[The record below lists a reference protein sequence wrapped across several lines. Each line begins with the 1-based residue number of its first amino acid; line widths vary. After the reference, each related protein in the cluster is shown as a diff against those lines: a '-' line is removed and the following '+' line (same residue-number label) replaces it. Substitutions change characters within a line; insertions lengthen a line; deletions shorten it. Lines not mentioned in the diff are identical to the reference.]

1 MIKMNLQL
9 FGGRGASSGKVKGGG
24 GYSKALESATKDVDE
39 TKTGA
44 SFRKLSSSLKRNI
57 EVNLMP
63 SKTLKDALQKGNT
76 NIDDTWRTSIKGVGA
91 RQVILKGVNG
101 KIEYTVKNRNK
112 ILLKTTD
119 KNKAANKIAEFY
131 LDAQKQVRK

>member
-1 MIKMNLQL
+1 M
-9 FGGRGASSGKVKGGG
+9 GGRGASSGIAGGG
-24 GYSKALESATKDVDE
+24 RGYSKALELAAKDIDE
-39 TKTGA
+39 TKAGA
-44 SFRKLSSSLKRNI
+44 SFRKLSSSLKHNI

-76 NIDDTWRTSIKGVGA
+76 NIEDTWRTSIKGVGA
-91 RQVILKGVNG
+91 RQVISKGANG

-112 ILLKTTD
+112 ILLKTTN

-131 LDAQKQVRK
+131 LDAQKQVKR

>member
-1 MIKMNLQL
+1 M
-9 FGGRGASSGKVKGGG
+9 GGRGASSGIAGAER
-24 GYSKALESATKDVDE
+24 GYSKALELATKDIDE

-91 RQVILKGVNG
+91 RQVISKGVNG

>member
-1 MIKMNLQL
+1 M
-9 FGGRGASSGKVKGGG
+9 GGRGASSGKAKVGG
-24 GYSKALESATKDVDE
+24 GYSKALELAAKDIDE

-91 RQVILKGVNG
+91 RQVISKGVNG

>member
-1 MIKMNLQL
+1 M
-9 FGGRGASSGKVKGGG
+9 GSCTSSGKAKGGG
-24 GYSKALESATKDVDE
+24 GYGKALELAAKDIDE

-57 EVNLMP
+57 EVNLIP

-76 NIDDTWRTSIKGVGA
+76 NLEDTWRTSIKGVGA
-91 RQVILKGVNG
+91 RQVISKGVNG

-119 KNKAANKIAEFY
+119 KNKTANKIAEFY
-131 LDAQKQVRK
+131 LEAQKQVKR

>member
-1 MIKMNLQL
+1 M
-9 FGGRGASSGKVKGGG
+9 GGRGASSGKAKGGV
-24 GYSKALESATKDVDE
+24 GYSKALELAAKDIDE

-44 SFRKLSSSLKRNI
+44 SFRKLPSSLKRNI

-91 RQVILKGVNG
+91 RQVISKGVNG

>member
-1 MIKMNLQL
+1 MNLQF
-9 FGGRGASSGKVKGGG
+9 FGDEE
-24 GYSKALESATKDVDE
+24 YSKALESATKDIDE

-44 SFRKLSSSLKRNI
+44 CFRNLPYNLKQAIN
-57 EVNLMP
+57 VNLVP
-63 SKTLKDALQKGNT
+63 SKAFRDALQAGKT
-76 NIDDTWRTSIKGVGA
+76 NIEDTWRTSIKGFGA
-91 RQVILKGVNG
+91 RQVISRGVNG

-131 LDAQKQVRK
+131 LSVQKQIKR

>member
-1 MIKMNLQL
+1 M
-9 FGGRGASSGKVKGGG
+9 GGRGASSGKAKGVG
-24 GYSKALESATKDVDE
+24 GYSKALELAAKDIDE

-76 NIDDTWRTSIKGVGA
+76 NIDDTWRTSIKGFGA
-91 RQVILKGVNG
+91 RQVISKGVNG

>member
-1 MIKMNLQL
+1 MIKMNLQF
-9 FGGRGASSGKVKGGG
+9 FGGRGASSEKVKGRGEYG
-24 GYSKALESATKDVDE
+24 KALELAAKGIDE

-57 EVNLMP
+57 DVNLTP
-63 SKTLKDALQKGNT
+63 SKALKDALQKGNT
-76 NIDDTWRTSIKGVGA
+76 NLEDTWKTSVKGVGA
-91 RQVILKGVNG
+91 RQVISKGVNG

-131 LDAQKQVRK
+131 LDAQKQVR

>member
-1 MIKMNLQL
+1 M
-9 FGGRGASSGKVKGGG
+9 GGRGASSGKAKGGV
-24 GYSKALESATKDVDE
+24 GYSKALELAAKDIDE

-63 SKTLKDALQKGNT
+63 SKTLKYALQKGNT

>member
-1 MIKMNLQL
+1 M
-9 FGGRGASSGKVKGGG
+9 GGRGASSGKAKGGG
-24 GYSKALESATKDVDE
+24 GYSKALELAAKDIDE

-57 EVNLMP
+57 EINLMP

-91 RQVILKGVNG
+91 RQVISKGVNG

>member
-1 MIKMNLQL
+1 M
-9 FGGRGASSGKVKGGG
+9 GGRGASSGKARGGG
-24 GYSKALESATKDVDE
+24 GYSKSLELAAKDIDE

-57 EVNLMP
+57 EVNLIP

-76 NIDDTWRTSIKGVGA
+76 NIEDTWRTSIKGVGA
-91 RQVILKGVNG
+91 RQVISKGVNG

-119 KNKAANKIAEFY
+119 KNKTANKIAEFY
-131 LDAQKQVRK
+131 LEAQKQVKR

>member
-1 MIKMNLQL
+1 M
-9 FGGRGASSGKVKGGG
+9 GGRGASSGKVGDGG
-24 GYSKALESATKDVDE
+24 GYSKALELAAKDIDE

-57 EVNLMP
+57 NVNLTP
-63 SKTLKDALQKGNT
+63 SKVLKDALQKGNT
-76 NIDDTWRTSIKGVGA
+76 NIEDTWRTSIKGVGA
-91 RQVILKGVNG
+91 RQVISKGVNG

-131 LDAQKQVRK
+131 LDAKKQVRR

>member
-1 MIKMNLQL
+1 MTC
-9 FGGRGASSGKVKGGG
+9 R
-24 GYSKALESATKDVDE
+24 GYSKALELATKDIDE

-44 SFRKLSSSLKRNI
+44 SFRKLSSSLKRHINI
-57 EVNLMP
+57 NLIP
-63 SKTLKDALQKGNT
+63 SKALKDALQKGNT
-76 NIDDTWRTSIKGVGA
+76 NIEDIWMTSITGVGV
-91 RQVILKGVNG
+91 RRVISKGVNG

-131 LDAQKQVRK
+131 LVKHRQ